1 MKKFIPLHTLPAL
14 MLALFCHVAAAQ
26 DYLLT
31 NRGDSLA
38 GEIRP
43 LLYGPQKKVQV
54 ISPDKGKTTF
64 SLFEVREYSLGGEL
78 FRPVKADNGY
88 VFMKLLQPGYLSVYA
103 FQQENQARF
112 DGLFLKKMDGAQLV
126 VPNLGFK
133 KYVGQF
139 LEDCPS
145 VVQKIKDGELGKK
158 NLMELVTLYNAC
170 VSERTIDHRQVI
182 ARIDDEN
189 QKVSL
194 WDSLEEKVRARDFAE
209 KTNALEM
216 IGEIKNKIRQEEKI
230 PNFLIEG
237 LKNSLEGAG
246 LSDELNAAIGETK
259 N

>member
-1 MKKFIPLHTLPAL
+1 MKKLIPLPAL
-14 MLALFCHVAAAQ
+14 MLTLFCHVSVAQ

-31 NRGDSLA
+31 NRGDSIA
-38 GEIRP
+38 GEIHP

-54 ISPDKGKTTF
+54 TSADKEKTTY
-64 SLFEVREYSLGGEL
+64 SLFDIREYSLDGEI

-88 VFMKLLQPGYLSVYA
+88 VFMKLVQPGYLSVYA
-103 FQQENQARF
+103 FQQENQSRF
-112 DGLFLKKMDGAQLV
+112 DGLFLKKMDGAQMV

-133 KYVGQF
+133 KYVSQF
-139 LEDCPS
+139 LEDCPA

-158 NLMELVTLYNAC
+158 NLTELVSYYNTC
-170 VSERTIDHRQVI
+170 VSERTVDHKQEI

-189 QKVSL
+189 QKISV
-194 WDSLEEKVRARDFAE
+194 WDSLEEKVKARDFAE

-216 IGEIKNKIRQEEKI
+216 IGEIKNKIRQEERI

-246 LSDELNAAIGETK
+246 LSDELKAAIGETQ